1 MANCNDSNWN
11 FEFVFDSDP
20 DKLFEELVRTKLEN
34 KELKEALGRGVK
46 TFDEFRQFFVSLEE
60 TVKDLQTNNSV
71 PVEKLIVMLQTFRA
85 THSLY
90 TCV

>member
-1 MANCNDSNWN
+1 MANCNNSDWS

-34 KELKEALGRGVK
+34 KELKKALARGVK
-46 TFDEFRQFFVSLEE
+46 TFDEFRQFFISLEE
-60 TVKDLQTNNSV
+60 TVKDLQTNGV

-85 THSLY
+85 THSAPIN
-90 TCV
+90 

>member
-1 MANCNDSNWN
+1 MANCNNSNWN

-34 KELKEALGRGVK
+34 KELKEALARGVK

-60 TVKDLQTNNSV
+60 TVKDLQTNGV
-71 PVEKLIVMLQTFRA
+71 PVEKLIVMLQTFWA
-85 THSLY
+85 TLSAP
-90 TCV
+90 TN

>member
-1 MANCNDSNWN
+1 MANCNNSDWS

-34 KELKEALGRGVK
+34 KELKEALSRGVK
-46 TFDEFRQFFVSLEE
+46 TFDEFRQFFVSPEE
-60 TVKDLQTNNSV
+60 NVKELQTNGV

-85 THSLY
+85 AHSAP
-90 TCV
+90 TN